1 MYDIYDHSNDDNVYN
16 ANDDYQIKMLIY
28 KYIQQNM

>member
-1 MYDIYDHSNDDNVYN
+1 MYNIYDHSNDDNVYN
-16 ANDDYQIKMLIY
+16 TNDDYQIKMLIC